1 VLLSP
6 LSEDEQ
12 TTFIVVSLPE
22 GVLRKL
28 VGRLGTAPK
37 GTRLDALSV
46 WELADTLVD
55 YYATDAE
62 VSAELDRTLRREL
75 EASPL
80 KAAVDADGGGAAV
93 TALLL
98 ESKDPARDLAWALL
112 AGAREE
118 DRALATRLVQTIM
131 ADFDHADEQAKANKD
146 KPKTESQ
153 VLRETERLAR
163 KAEKEAQRADTQREK
178 ALQRV
183 DDQRSRIV
191 ELEQGIAAAKKALR
205 DSERAHEKEAGATN
219 R

>member
-62 VSAELDRTLRREL
+62 VSDLVDKHAGSATPRQRAGLHDRVRRRE
-75 EASPL
+75 
-80 KAAVDADGGGAAV
+80 
-93 TALLL
+93 TAL
-98 ESKDPARDLAWALL
+98 D
-112 AGAREE
+112 
-118 DRALATRLVQTIM
+118 
-131 ADFDHADEQAKANKD
+131 ANR
-146 KPKTESQ
+146 P
-153 VLRETERLAR
+153 
-163 KAEKEAQRADTQREK
+163 
-178 ALQRV
+178 
-183 DDQRSRIV
+183 
-191 ELEQGIAAAKKALR
+191 
-205 DSERAHEKEAGATN
+205 
-219 R
+219 